1 MTTIIEAIDIST
13 HVYTYDTCIMLA
25 ISYHEYY
32 ITGVITAF
40 KLIITMFLR
49 VPSIRCMLI
58 VLGSTPNIL
67 PNDPLSCYFQTPKYQ
82 HICCQHSYTVH
93 LVCNKI

>member
-1 MTTIIEAIDIST
+1 MFI
-13 HVYTYDTCIMLA
+13 HDTCIMLA

-32 ITGVITAF
+32 ITGIITAF
-40 KLIITMFLR
+40 KLIITMFLYYNR

-67 PNDPLSCYFQTPKYQ
+67 PNDPFSCYFQTPEYQ
-82 HICCQHSYTVH
+82 HICCQLSYTVH